1 VSGEKEEASFRM
13 LGADGEPEERRDVPE
28 SSGVSSQPEPQVQ
41 HQLGSLYGV
50 PWQPP
55 GPPIQHSPADQETS
69 AVTQQQWHL
78 QGLGR
83 SELQAARLPEAQLG
97 EAAESS
103 PSFLLGSEV
112 GQPYSSSPPSE
123 EVLSLLRAIPPIPD
137 EVVVRQKRAPHGSW
151 KVGTLLHGKRVYA
164 VAISGSTHH
173 VYTCGSGYIRVWDES
188 ALQAGDKAPQA
199 QLDLQD
205 PQDCVV
211 TCKLFPDE
219 QSLIT
224 GGASQ
229 AVTLWDLA
237 PTPQVRAR
245 LTSTGPTCYSLAVSS
260 DAHICLAC
268 FHGFVEIWDLQNQI
282 LIRKHEVPVYGSR
295 CVDITGNIFWTGGE
309 DTTLYSW
316 DLRNYQRL
324 HQHDLQNEILSITH
338 DPGEEWVLAGLRTSD
353 IAFLHTRRNEQ
364 FKAVMKK
371 YTRHHSLKF
380 ASCGSYFVTAI
391 DTRLSGL
398 EAPSL
403 QKLFQIEESSGI
415 LCCDVS
421 SDNQYLVMG
430 SKSSAIVYQ
439 LLY

>member
-1 VSGEKEEASFRM
+1 M

-103 PSFLLGSEV
+103 PSSFLLGSEV

>member
-1 VSGEKEEASFRM
+1 M

-69 AVTQQQWHL
+69 TVTQQQWHL
-78 QGLGR
+78 QGL
-83 SELQAARLPEAQLG
+83 
-97 EAAESS
+97 
-103 PSFLLGSEV
+103 
-112 GQPYSSSPPSE
+112 
-123 EVLSLLRAIPPIPD
+123 D

-188 ALQAGDKAPQA
+188 ALQAGNKAPQA

-338 DPGEEWVLAGLRTSD
+338 DPGEEWVLAGLRTGD

-364 FKAVMKK
+364 FKALVKK

-430 SKSSAIVYQ
+430 SKSSATVYQ

>member
-1 VSGEKEEASFRM
+1 VSGKKEEASFRM
-13 LGADGEPEERRDVPE
+13 LRADGEPEERRDVPE

-41 HQLGSLYGV
+41 HRLGSLYGV

-69 AVTQQQWHL
+69 TVTQQQWHL

-83 SELQAARLPEAQLG
+83 SELQAAGLPEAQLG

-103 PSFLLGSEV
+103 PFLLGSEV

-188 ALQAGDKAPQA
+188 ALQAGNKAPQA

-364 FKAVMKK
+364 FKALVKK

-430 SKSSAIVYQ
+430 SKSSATVYQ